1 MPVYEYECG
10 SCATRFS
17 RFYRSASAAASTVP
31 CTSCGAANT
40 QRAISSFQVHQ
51 TLKTQIDNLDPTF
64 ERQIDSV
71 MRPHL
76 ATDPLNNIN
85 MDFDSAVER

>member
-1 MPVYEYECG
+1 MPVYEYECRA
-10 SCATRFS
+10 CQTRFS
-17 RFYRSASAAASTVP
+17 RFFRSVGAADSAVP
-31 CTSCGAANT
+31 CTSCGAAQT
-40 QRAISSFQVHQ
+40 QRMISSFQVHQ
-51 TLKTQIDNLDPTF
+51 TLKTQIDKLDPTF